1 MKGVVNLNK
10 PKGWTSRDAV
20 NKVRNLL
27 RVKDAG
33 HFGTLDPQ
41 GEGVLLI
48 GIGKATRLFDPMLKK
63 DKVYRADFA
72 FGYETD
78 TLDCEGKILKTTNT
92 IPTAAEIENKL
103 PSFIGKLM
111 QIPPQ
116 YSAKSVGGVRAYQLA
131 RRGEKVE
138 LVPSEVEI
146 FSARLVA
153 DKGNGVFE
161 IELHC
166 SAGTYVRSVCRD
178 LAYSLGSL
186 ATMTSITR
194 LRVGS
199 FTLEKSVTI
208 EDIERL
214 GESVLTSCDEAVR
227 GFPGYEIPAELYDK
241 IISGVKFYPK
251 DAPEPPFA
259 VYCKGELFGLG
270 EVVDEVLKIKTY
282 LRD

>member
-27 RVKDAG
+27 KVKDAG

-48 GIGKATRLFDPMLKK
+48 GVGKATRLFDPMLKK

-78 TLDCEGKILKTTNT
+78 TLDGEGEIVRTTNI
-92 IPTAAEIENKL
+92 IPTAVEIEEKL
-103 PSFIGKLM
+103 SSFVGKQL

-131 RRGEKVE
+131 RRGESVT

-146 FSARLVA
+146 FSTKLIA

-194 LRVGS
+194 LRVGA
-199 FTLEKSVTI
+199 FTLEQSVTI
-208 EDIERL
+208 EEVERM
-214 GESVLTSCDEAVR
+214 GEKVLISCDEAIG
-227 GFPGYEIPAELYDK
+227 GFPMYEVPADWYDK
-241 IISGVKFYPK
+241 IIDGVKFYPEN
-251 DAPEPPFA
+251 APEPPFS
-259 VYCKGELFGLG
+259 VYCRGELFGLG
-270 EVVDEVLKIKTY
+270 EVVDGVLKIKTY